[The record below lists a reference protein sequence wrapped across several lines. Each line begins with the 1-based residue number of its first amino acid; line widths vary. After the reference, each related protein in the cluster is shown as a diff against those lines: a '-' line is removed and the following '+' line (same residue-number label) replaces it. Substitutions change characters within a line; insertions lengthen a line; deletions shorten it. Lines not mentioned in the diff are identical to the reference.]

1 MLGKKFHRTFFL
13 NSVSRV
19 SICTCFNVNAA
30 FFYRNQTSLVNLQL
44 LTNNKKVEQV
54 VYGREYT
61 LRADITHADGKIL
74 ISSKAKKTGIID
86 RMAAVGK
93 QNKGL

>member
-1 MLGKKFHRTFFL
+1 MSMLL
-13 NSVSRV
+13 
-19 SICTCFNVNAA
+19 

-86 RMAAVGK
+86 RVAAVCKKK
-93 QNKGL
+93 QRSLILTHLKDFLSIPKPN

>member
-1 MLGKKFHRTFFL
+1 M
-13 NSVSRV
+13 
-19 SICTCFNVNAA
+19 
-30 FFYRNQTSLVNLQL
+30 NLQL

-86 RMAAVGK
+86 RVAAVCRK
-93 QNKGL
+93 TKIYDFDTSERFFI

>member
-1 MLGKKFHRTFFL
+1 MSMLL
-13 NSVSRV
+13 
-19 SICTCFNVNAA
+19 

-74 ISSKAKKTGIID
+74 ISSKAKEIGIID
-86 RMAAVGK
+86 QVAASSK
-93 QNKGL
+93 KTKGL